1 MNVTITDKG
10 LVEHDAASSM
20 LPKAFA
26 LSQNIPNPFNP
37 TTEIGYALPQ
47 ASAVH
52 LEIVNVLG
60 QVVRTL
66 ADEFQTA
73 GSHKA
78 IWGWPGWQ
86 PSGSVIGG
94 VLLPHRGG

>member
-1 MNVTITDKG
+1 M
-10 LVEHDAASSM
+10 
-20 LPKAFA
+20 PKAFA

-47 ASAVH
+47 ASAVR

-66 ADEFQTA
+66 VDEFQAA

-78 IWGWPGWQ
+78 IWDGRDGNHQ
-86 PSGSVIGG
+86 EVSSGVYFYRIAAGEYAETKKM
-94 VLLPHRGG
+94 VLMK